1 MARPLGP
8 GRLSVRFELATAADD
23 AALRRLA
30 RELPI
35 AGRIRLAFEC
45 EPSFFAAAEA
55 ESDRHHT
62 VIARDED
69 SGEVLAMGSRLVRES
84 YVDGEPVPLGYL
96 GQLRLAPACRGHVLS
111 VLRAGYELL
120 RGTHCPA
127 DALFD
132 ITSIVADNRPARRL
146 LETGL
151 EGLPRYRPV
160 ESLVTFLIP
169 TRRRLRERAGDV
181 EVRGGSA
188 ALLPQILD
196 CLERF
201 SRRHQ
206 FAPRWTAA
214 KMPAAD
220 RFQVAIA
227 GGRVVGCVALWDQRA
242 FKQVVV
248 RGYDPALRFWRPLLN
263 RFGAALPRA
272 GEPIALAHLAPL
284 AVDGDEP
291 RVLVA
296 LLRAA
301 LGAARAAGLEFLSV
315 GFAAR
320 HPLAG
325 VARRSCPGREYASTL
340 YAVEWGGPAAFDGR
354 IAHPEVALL

>member
-1 MARPLGP
+1 MARTLGT
-8 GRLSVRFELATAADD
+8 GRLSVRIELATAADD

-30 RELPI
+30 RELPM

-62 VIARDED
+62 VIARDEET
-69 SGEVLAMGSRLVRES
+69 GEALGMGSRLVRES

-96 GQLRLAPACRGHVLS
+96 GQLRLAPAHRGHVLPL
-111 VLRAGYELL
+111 LRAGFEVL
-120 RGTHCPA
+120 GATHCSPEA
-127 DALFD
+127 PFD

-146 LETGL
+146 LEAGL

-169 TRRRLRERAGDV
+169 TRRLRAHVDAV
-181 EVRGGSA
+181 DARGGSA
-188 ALLPQILD
+188 AMAPEILD

-220 RFQVAIA
+220 LFHVALA
-227 GGRVVGCVALWDQRA
+227 GGRVVGCLARWDQRA
-242 FKQVVV
+242 FKQVMV

-263 RFGAALPRA
+263 LFGAALPRV
-272 GEPIALAHLAPL
+272 GEPIAFAHLAPL
-284 AVDGDEP
+284 AVDDDEP
-291 RVLVA
+291 AVLVA

-301 LGAARAAGLEFLSV
+301 LAAARDAGLEFLSV
-315 GFAAR
+315 GLATR
-320 HPLAG
+320 HPL
-325 VARRSCPGREYASTL
+325 VDVVRRACPGREYASTL
-340 YAVEWGGPAAFDGR
+340 YAVEWGDPAAFDGR